1 MNFYPGIKKNRLS
14 FLIILLLLI
23 CGSVQS
29 VNAQDSLRHRIA
41 VFAPL
46 YLDSAFDARGN
57 FRYEKTGA
65 KFSVSGLDFYYG
77 VQMALDSLKKRGA
90 PLEVFIYDTKGK
102 QSISQILSNA
112 EMNDVELIIAHSNA
126 AETRIFAEA
135 AQRKKIPFISAT
147 LPNDAGVYNNPYMV
161 VLNSTL
167 QAHMEGIYRFLQ
179 RYYPLEKVVVFR
191 KNGVQEDQIK
201 NHFIEYSKSTLASNL
216 DMQFVDITNDFS
228 PQFIA
233 KHLDSTRK
241 NIVITGSLE
250 EWFGMK
256 LALTLSNLKKY
267 PVLLVGMP
275 TWDKFNLSQKELNN
289 LEIIYSTPF
298 YYTRGSELETRISG
312 LFSTDMSTKP
322 GEMFYRGYET
332 MLRFSLL
339 LLDTKKD
346 IASNLSRKG
355 NYILTPMDI
364 QPVFKDRSEMT
375 LDYFENKHLYFI
387 KVLGGTKNV
396 LY

>member
-1 MNFYPGIKKNRLS
+1 MNLVPGINRKWFS
-14 FLIILLLLI
+14 FLICFLMVF
-23 CGSVQS
+23 CGTVKHA
-29 VNAQDSLRHRIA
+29 NAQDTLRHKIA

-65 KFSVSGLDFYYG
+65 RFSIAGLEFYYG
-77 VQMALDSLKKRGA
+77 VQLALDSLEERGA
-90 PLEVFIYDTKGK
+90 PLEVFFYDTKGK
-102 QSISQILSNA
+102 EGITPHLSSP
-112 EMNDVELIIAHSNA
+112 EMEDVEVIIAHSNA
-126 AETRIFAEA
+126 GETRMLAEA

-147 LPNDAGVYNNPYMV
+147 LPNDAGVYDNPYMV

-191 KNGVQEDQIK
+191 KKGVQEDQIK
-201 NHFIEYSKSTLASNL
+201 NHFIEFSKSTLASKL
-216 DMQFVDITNDFS
+216 DMKFVDVTNDFS

-250 EWFGMK
+250 ERFGMK
-256 LALTLSNLKKY
+256 LAMTLTTLKKY
-267 PVLLVGMP
+267 PMLLVGMP
-275 TWDKFNLSQKELNN
+275 TWDNFNLSNKELSN
-289 LEIIYSTPF
+289 LEIIYSSPF
-298 YYTRGSELETRISG
+298 YYNRGSDLETHLSSK
-312 LFSTDMSTKP
+312 FSNDMSTKP
-322 GEMFYRGYET
+322 GEMFFRGYET

-364 QPVFKDRSEMT
+364 QPVFKNSSDMT
-375 LDYFENKHLYFI
+375 LDYFENKYLYFI
-387 KVLGGTKNV
+387 KVLGGSKNV